1 MRYPEIVPL
10 ALLFAGFK
18 IKSQHTKPENGNA
31 CFFLLFSDKKSNSRQ
46 ATPGMVMP
54 AFFF

>member
-31 CFFLLFSDKKSNSRQ
+31 CFFLFKF
-46 ATPGMVMP
+46 P
-54 AFFF
+54 ASPRNGDVRFFLLIAV

>member
-31 CFFLLFSDKKSNSRQ
+31 FFLLFSDKKSNSRQ